1 MENTVKRLVQGLS
14 EDPRQAKFGGKERPR
29 DLLFTERVVHWIG
42 VLQEPPSEVLLLAA
56 WGHDL
61 YRWRLPRD
69 SYPMTTVGY
78 HKWRRAQ
85 AVLSADEVSKILDEE
100 GVGAETVQK
109 VRDLILKTNFPQD
122 PDSQILEDADCLA
135 FLELKF
141 EDYIP
146 DPKMDVSTRWD
157 ETKTVRILKG
167 TLEKMTPRARELAL
181 KIPLK
186 DEAVRLVQKAL
197 VH

>member
-1 MENTVKRLVQGLS
+1 MENRVKRLVQGLS
-14 EDPRQAKFGGKERPR
+14 EDPRRAAGKEGPR

-42 VLQEPPSEVLLLAA
+42 ILQEHPSESLLLAA
-56 WGHDL
+56 WGHNL

-85 AVLSADEVSKILDEE
+85 AVLSADEVSKILEDEAIA
-100 GVGAETVQK
+100 AETVQK
-109 VRDLILKTNFPQD
+109 VRELILKTHFPQD
-122 PDSQILEDADCLA
+122 PDSQVLEDADCLA

-146 DPKMDVSTRWD
+146 EWD
-157 ETKTVRILKG
+157 EEKTVRILKG
-167 TLEKMTPRARELAL
+167 TLEKMTPRARKLAL
-181 KIPLK
+181 TIPLK
-186 DEAVRLVQKAL
+186 EEAVRFIQKAL
-197 VH
+197 A